1 MHINHTWGIILL
13 DLITRQMFSSEL
25 FKVLVL
31 TIAKLQEELIFI
43 VYNLTTM
50 YTIQYIQHEIS
61 LPHM

>member
-1 MHINHTWGIILL
+1 MHINHTLGTILL

-31 TIAKLQEELIFI
+31 TIAELQEKLIFI